1 MTNSSPIKLSCIID
15 DDDVYINLV
24 KKIIDIKKL
33 SENLLIFKNG
43 QEALDYFKAIIEN
56 LNNEAFPE
64 IILLD
69 LNMPVM
75 NGWNFLKEFKAIES
89 PLKKKATLYIV
100 SSSINQA
107 DINKSKEFSEV
118 TNYLVKPVNIAEF
131 EALFNS
137 NKISA

>member
-75 NGWNFLKEFKAIES
+75 NGWNFLKEFTAIES

>member
-1 MTNSSPIKLSCIID
+1 MGQKMELACIID
-15 DDDVYINLV
+15 DDKIYVNLV
-24 KKIIDIKKL
+24 RKIIEIKKL

-75 NGWNFLKEFKAIES
+75 NGWNFLKEFTAIES

-107 DINKSKEFSEV
+107 DIDKSKEFSEV
-118 TNYLVKPVNIAEF
+118 TNYLVKPVSIEEF
-131 EALFNS
+131 EAIFHS